1 MAREKEFF
9 RETVAEITETTGKR
23 ILGVYDIMEY
33 LKIGYNKAQGYL
45 DGKKKINVVQ
55 LASKLL
61 SERL

>member
-45 DGKKKINVVQ
+45 DGKKKINVFQ